1 MSFENWKYLLDIL
14 WRSLG
19 FAFPPPN
26 SDDQTTISP
35 FMIILTNEDDI
46 VEKLVSFAEAR
57 SSNPTPN
64 VVLDG
69 IKERVEKYEL
79 NHQQLQQIIIQL
91 RTEADIRMES
101 VEARLDV
108 QQSKIA
114 ETRLEVQQL
123 R

>member
-1 MSFENWKYLLDIL
+1 I
-14 WRSLG
+14 
-19 FAFPPPN
+19 
-26 SDDQTTISP
+26 
-35 FMIILTNEDDI
+35 DI

-108 QQSKIA
+108 QQSEIA